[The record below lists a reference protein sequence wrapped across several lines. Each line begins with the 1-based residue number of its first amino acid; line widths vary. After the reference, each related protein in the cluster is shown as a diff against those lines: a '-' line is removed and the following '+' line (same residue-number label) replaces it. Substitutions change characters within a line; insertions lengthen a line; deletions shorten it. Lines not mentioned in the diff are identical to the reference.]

1 MANIVETIAAVWDA
15 TSGAPVVPDPP
26 TKPVS
31 EITADVPIMPPTD
44 RVAAGEHVAEIIG
57 RTTYGGAQASL
68 IKSRTRVK
76 TVDDTVPDYE
86 FYDKLRRGKTRGY
99 ALGSLFAKRIEN
111 IYATWIMGD
120 GVFVTLKESGDDG
133 ETEDPR
139 TYTDG
144 ELTDFISE
152 ELTTFITIERDKFG
166 IGDQYIVVNVDGT
179 LSVPSPD
186 TVSVERNPFD
196 YRDVEAVEITTKMD
210 DVTIVDRYEKTGR
223 TVTVI
228 NNDQRTTVMEF
239 ENLFDGEIPVVH
251 ASFAMSANETNGHSV
266 HEQLVP
272 LYDQYDE
279 VIFKQLDGVKLIGSP
294 MLAIQGLDD
303 LTGVVN
309 LNEPNETTTY
319 GDKDGIEADRQQLN
333 IDENAVLLIGKGGQA
348 LFVAPPTGFTA
359 DTQQALKTLFLLLLD
374 HTGIPEFI
382 WGNEISSGR
391 SSSEVQLEQW
401 GRDVTGMRRFDEKWL
416 KRLCGL
422 WLKARALI
430 DPKIVVDELT
440 ASWPEL
446 RAEDAELLLNQL
458 RFSAEESLLTREAM
472 LELLD
477 LVDDAA
483 DAVAQAEDESDARA
497 EKAFPDGDDVGFGQR
512 LSSDG
517 GGQFDDDE

>member
-1 MANIVETIAAVWDA
+1 MKMANIVETIASVVDGMSA
-15 TSGAPVVPDPP
+15 APLDENASSE
-26 TKPVS
+26 PV
-31 EITADVPIMPPTD
+31 
-44 RVAAGEHVAEIIG
+44 GEIIG

-120 GVFVTLKESGDDG
+120 GVFVSLKESGDDDAD
-133 ETEDPR
+133 TEDPR

-144 ELTDFISE
+144 ELNDFVSE
-152 ELTTFITIERDKFG
+152 ELTTFITVERDKFG
-166 IGDQYIVVNVDGT
+166 IGDQYIVVNVDGS

-186 TVSVERNPFD
+186 TVEVERNPFD

-210 DVTIVDRYEKTGR
+210 DVTIVDRYEKAGR
-223 TVTVI
+223 TVTVT
-228 NNDQRTTVMEF
+228 DAMQRTTVAQF
-239 ENLFDGEIPVVH
+239 ENLFDGEIPVVQV
-251 ASFAMSANETNGHSV
+251 SFGMSANETNGHSV
-266 HEQLVP
+266 HEQMVP

-309 LNEPNETTTY
+309 LNEPSDTTTY
-319 GDKDGIEADRQQLN
+319 SDKDANEVERQQLN

-359 DTQQALKTLFLLLLD
+359 DTQQALKTLFLLILD

-401 GRDVTGMRRFDEKWL
+401 TRDVTGMRRFDEKWL
-416 KRLCGL
+416 KRLCVL
-422 WLKARALI
+422 WLKAQALI

-440 ASWPEL
+440 IAWPEL
-446 RAEDAELLLNQL
+446 RGDDAELLLKQL
-458 RFSAEESLLTREAM
+458 QFTANESMLTREDM
-472 LELLD
+472 LTLLD

-483 DAVAQAEDESDARA
+483 DAVARAEEEADARA
-497 EKAFPDGDDVGFGQR
+497 EKAFPDGNDVDFGQR

-517 GGQFDDDE
+517 GGGFDDDDE

>member
-1 MANIVETIAAVWDA
+1 MANIVETR
-15 TSGAPVVPDPP
+15 APVMP
-26 TKPVS
+26 
-31 EITADVPIMPPTD
+31 DVPIMPPTD
-44 RVAAGEHVAEIIG
+44 RAAAGEHIAEIIG
-57 RTTYGGAQASL
+57 RTTYKGAQASVM
-68 IKSRTRVK
+68 KSRTRVK

-120 GVFVTLKESGDDG
+120 GVFVALKESGDDN
-133 ETEDPR
+133 EENPR

-144 ELTDFISE
+144 ELTDFLSE
-152 ELTTFITIERDKFG
+152 ELTTFITVERDKFG
-166 IGDQYIVVNVDGT
+166 IGDQYIVMNVDGS

-186 TVSVERNPFD
+186 TVDVTRNPFD
-196 YRDVEAVEITTKMD
+196 YREIEAVDITTKTD
-210 DVTIVDRYEKTGR
+210 DITIVDRYTRIGR
-223 TVTVI
+223 TVTVTD
-228 NNDQRTTVMEF
+228 NQQRTTVMEF

-251 ASFAMSANETNGHSV
+251 VAFGMSANETNGHSV

-294 MLAIQGLDD
+294 MLAIQGLED

-309 LNEPNETTTY
+309 LNEPNTTTTY
-319 GDKDGIEADRQQLN
+319 GDKDGIDTERQQLN

-446 RAEDAELLLNQL
+446 RGDDAELLLNQL
-458 RFSAEESLLTREAM
+458 RFTADESMLTREAM

-483 DAVAQAEDESDARA
+483 DAVAQAEDEADARA
-497 EKAFPDGDDVGFGQR
+497 EKAFPEGDDVGFGQR
-512 LSSDG
+512 LSADDDG
-517 GGQFDDDE
+517 GFDNE